1 MNYVME
7 EKLMNSF
14 VPPRPGENQLY
25 ICTKCKK
32 RFSHK
37 VPKPIIGL
45 IISNVKC
52 PACGG
57 RAIKDPAVRY

>member
-1 MNYVME
+1 MN
-7 EKLMNSF
+7 NF

-25 ICTKCKK
+25 ICIKCKN

-37 VPKPIIGL
+37 VPKSILGL
-45 IISNVKC
+45 IKINVKC

-57 RAIKDPAVRY
+57 PAMKDPAVRY

>member
-1 MNYVME
+1 
-7 EKLMNSF
+7 MNSF

-25 ICTKCKK
+25 ICTKCKN